1 MESSRK
7 PATRRGGQGFILF
20 YFVAPRGGGV
30 TTGKVRRF
38 RETLLPADSL
48 PIYCVQIFQ

>member
-20 YFVAPRGGGV
+20 YFVAPRGGGGYHRETETFQGDT
-30 TTGKVRRF
+30 TTG
-38 RETLLPADSL
+38 
-48 PIYCVQIFQ
+48 